1 MDLVT
6 IGKITGTHHLKGA
19 VKANI
24 SLSDP
29 SILIGERVLV
39 EKPNGEK
46 KILSV
51 KKLSN
56 LVADKVVIEFEEIT
70 NKTEGN
76 LLAGGFVK
84 INRDILG
91 MSEDEYL
98 LEDLLGMTV
107 VTTDNE
113 NIGKVTDVFDTA
125 AHDIIVAEDE
135 NTETLIPNIEHF
147 IKDIDF
153 DKKEI
158 LVELLDG
165 MRNPKGAKYKNDESD
180 EDDFEEIEEM
190 EEEE

>member
-24 SLSDP
+24 SLSEP
-29 SILIGERVLV
+29 EIIIGERVMV

-51 KKLSN
+51 TKLSN
-56 LVADKVVIEFEEIT
+56 LVGDKVVIEFEEIT

-76 LLAGGFVK
+76 LLAGGLIK

-91 MSEDEYL
+91 MAEDEYL

-107 VTTDNE
+107 ITSENE
-113 NIGKVTDVFDTA
+113 NIGKVVDVFDTA
-125 AHDIIVAEDE
+125 AHDIIVVEDE
-135 NTETLIPNIEHF
+135 TTETLIPNIENF

-153 DKKEI
+153 DKNEI
-158 LVELLDG
+158 YVEILDG
-165 MRNPKGAKYKNDESD
+165 MRETKGTVSENDE
-180 EDDFEEIEEM
+180 I
-190 EEEE
+190 